1 MIQLNEFKIVQDPL
15 NGPVKL
21 EGIFLKLLDS
31 PQIQRLRYIKQLGLC
46 NLVFPE
52 ANHTRFSHSLGTYYL
67 IEQLEKI
74 WKNIDL
80 TEEKVA
86 AFLHDIGHYPF
97 SHTFENVLEEVT
109 GLSHEKIGSQLIEGT
124 GNFRTSVIPAII
136 ESYDLDPK
144 KISKMLKGSI
154 GSHRHGL
161 QGLVS
166 GPLDMDEVD
175 YLRRDAMFCGI
186 SLGLVDHSRILN
198 TVMYENG
205 ELVVQEK
212 GLAALE
218 SLAINRV
225 LMFRTVYFHKTVRIA
240 QNMMENAI
248 RKIPKKH
255 LAISM
260 TMNDYEFLEL
270 IKKFPASRR
279 TWEQIKQRKLYKIA
293 GKFRYTSDLH
303 EQILDKISSKGLGSE
318 IIVDVIPPF
327 YFHGPGRL
335 KTDQTVEIGHKK
347 VPLSEASP
355 IVRSLSESMN
365 ERTIYVSCGDESL
378 TKVRQ
383 LLETLELLPS

>member
-255 LAISM
+255 LAMSM

>member
-255 LAISM
+255 LAMSM

-293 GKFRYTSDLH
+293 GKFRYTRDLH